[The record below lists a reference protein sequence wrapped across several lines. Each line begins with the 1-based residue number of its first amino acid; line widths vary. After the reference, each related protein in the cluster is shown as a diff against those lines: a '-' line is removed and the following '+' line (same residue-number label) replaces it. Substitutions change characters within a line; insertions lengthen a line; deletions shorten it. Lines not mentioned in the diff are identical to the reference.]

1 MFENDGNIYY
11 QPSGFSTRNGG
22 YQADYSCQNSSYDGG
37 AYSSYSVST
46 TSDDYFVASVRTTGT
61 GSFAQI
67 HTEIADGISSAGM
80 YGGGPRMAAPGRG
93 GRPNYGAMGELD
105 ARVPLPVGDVLL
117 PMMMMV
123 GVYAVVRFFKNRRKK
138 VLRAGA

>member
-11 QPSGFSTRNGG
+11 QPSGFSTRNSNC
-22 YQADYSCQNSSYDGG
+22 QAYYSSQNSTFDGG
-37 AYSSYSVST
+37 ANSSYSVSA
-46 TSDDYFVASVRTTGT
+46 TSDDYFVGSVRTTGT
-61 GSFAQI
+61 GSFSQI
-67 HTEIADGISSAGM
+67 HAEVENGISASGM

-93 GRPNYGAMGELD
+93 GRPSYGAMGELD

-117 PMMMMV
+117 PMMLMV

-138 VLRAGA
+138 VLQAGV

>member
-11 QPSGFSTRNGG
+11 QPSGFSTRNSNC
-22 YQADYSCQNSSYDGG
+22 QADYSCQNSAFDGG
-37 AYSSYSVST
+37 YSSYNVSS
-46 TSDDYFVASVRTTGT
+46 TSNDYFVSSVRTTGT
-61 GSFAQI
+61 GSFSQMHA
-67 HTEIADGISSAGM
+67 EVVDGIASAGM
-80 YGGGPRMAAPGRG
+80 YGATSRKAAP

-123 GVYAVVRFFKNRRKK
+123 GVYAVVRFLKNRKK
-138 VLRAGA
+138 RILRAGM

>member
-11 QPSGFSTRNGG
+11 QPSGFSTRNSN
-22 YQADYSCQNSSYDGG
+22 YQADYSSQNSAFDGG
-37 AYSSYSVST
+37 YSSYNVSS
-46 TSDDYFVASVRTTGT
+46 TSNDYFVSSVRTTGT
-61 GSFAQI
+61 GSFSQMHA
-67 HTEIADGISSAGM
+67 EIAEGISSAGM

-123 GVYAVVRFFKNRRKK
+123 GVYAVVRFLKNRKK
-138 VLRAGA
+138 RILRAGM

>member
-11 QPSGFSTRNGG
+11 QPSGFSTRNSN
-22 YQADYSCQNSSYDGG
+22 YQADYSSQNSAFGG
-37 AYSSYSVST
+37 SAYSSYNVST
-46 TSDDYFVASVRTTGT
+46 SSDDYFVSSVRTTGT
-61 GSFAQI
+61 GSFSQMHA
-67 HTEIADGISSAGM
+67 EIAEGISSAGM

-123 GVYAVVRFFKNRRKK
+123 GVYAVVRFFKNRKK
-138 VLRAGA
+138 RILRTGM

>member
-22 YQADYSCQNSSYDGG
+22 YQADYSCQNSAFDGG
-37 AYSSYSVST
+37 YSSYNVSAT
-46 TSDDYFVASVRTTGT
+46 NDDYFVGSVRTTGT
-61 GSFAQI
+61 GSFSQI
-67 HTEIADGISSAGM
+67 HTEVVDGINSVGM
-80 YGGGPRMAAPGRG
+80 YGGSSRMAAP

-123 GVYAVVRFFKNRRKK
+123 GVYAVVRFFRNRKK
-138 VLRAGA
+138 NALRAGV

>member
-11 QPSGFSTRNGG
+11 QPSGFSTRNSNC
-22 YQADYSCQNSSYDGG
+22 QADYSCQNSAFDGG
-37 AYSSYSVST
+37 YSSYNVSS
-46 TSDDYFVASVRTTGT
+46 TSNDYFVSSVRTTGT
-61 GSFAQI
+61 VSFAQI
-67 HTEIADGISSAGM
+67 HTEIAEGISSAGM

-123 GVYAVVRFFKNRRKK
+123 GVYAVVRFFKNRKK
-138 VLRAGA
+138 RILRTGM

>member
-11 QPSGFSTRNGG
+11 QPSGFSTRNSNC
-22 YQADYSCQNSSYDGG
+22 QADYSCQNSAFDGG
-37 AYSSYSVST
+37 YSSYNVSS
-46 TSDDYFVASVRTTGT
+46 TSNDYFVSSVRTTGT
-61 GSFAQI
+61 VSFAQI
-67 HTEIADGISSAGM
+67 HTEIAEGISSAGM

-123 GVYAVVRFFKNRRKK
+123 GVYAVVRFLKNRKK
-138 VLRAGA
+138 RILRAGM

>member
-11 QPSGFSTRNGG
+11 QPSGFSTRNSNC
-22 YQADYSCQNSSYDGG
+22 QADYSCQNSAFDGG
-37 AYSSYSVST
+37 YSSYNVSS
-46 TSDDYFVASVRTTGT
+46 TSNDYFVSSVRTTGT
-61 GSFAQI
+61 GSFSQMHA
-67 HTEIADGISSAGM
+67 EVVDGIASAGM
-80 YGGGPRMAAPGRG
+80 CGATSRMAAP

-123 GVYAVVRFFKNRRKK
+123 GVYAVVRFFRNRKK
-138 VLRAGA
+138 NTLRAGV